1 MTQPAPS
8 LRSSSR
14 DWNTCSGSRQTGA
27 PARAAALAAARA
39 QTGCEAPQ
47 HRPPGAH
54 PFVVGEAVEATE
66 KLRQAHGVSLGQS
79 PKSQLKKTP
88 HQQKE
93 ARIFDRK
100 TNISSCAS
108 FRPILFLKRQF
119 FCLFLIFRRS
129 RDQVEILSSVCTGKV
144 RNRSTEG
151 FCREEVSNYLSWRL
165 RR

>member
-79 PKSQLKKTP
+79 PKSQLKEASSSAEGGKKYLIAKQIFLLVEFSTNFISKKTVFLFVLDL
-88 HQQKE
+88 Q
-93 ARIFDRK
+93 
-100 TNISSCAS
+100 TISRSSGDS
-108 FRPILFLKRQF
+108 FK
-119 FCLFLIFRRS
+119 CLY
-129 RDQVEILSSVCTGKV
+129 GK
-144 RNRSTEG
+144 S
-151 FCREEVSNYLSWRL
+151 EE
-165 RR
+165 